1 MAPDV
6 IMARR
11 RAVLT
16 LDREKY
22 KEHVKNYS
30 KYGYYSGEW
39 HSDKFIDMMIH
50 KEVYFMRGAPQEKRK
65 VAEEWLVAHG
75 YSLDY

>member
-1 MAPDV
+1 MASDV

-30 KYGYYSGEW
+30 GEW
-39 HSDKFIDMMIH
+39 KSDKFVDMMIH

-65 VAEEWLVAHG
+65 AAEEWLVAHG